1 MKQLLTKVGLWFV
14 LAANVVDAYVSVKVI
29 GNGPLEEANPLMA
42 VLIETNPVIF
52 VIVKTLLVLSGTYL
66 LMRHSD
72 NLLTQFGAYLLFM
85 VYFTLILCFYYY
97 IPPEL
102 IFKN

>member
-14 LAANVVDAYVSVKVI
+14 LVANVVDAYVSVKVI
-29 GNGPLEEANPLMA
+29 GNGPLKEANPLMA
-42 VLIETNPVIF
+42 VLLDTNPVLF
-52 VIVKTLLVLSGTYL
+52 VTVKTILVLSGIYL
-66 LMRHSD
+66 MMRHSD
-72 NLLTQFGAYLLFM
+72 KLLTQLGAYFLFM
-85 VYFTLILCFYYY
+85 VYFTLILCFYYF